1 MAPTPPTNPDL
12 RRRLKD
18 RLLNLSPRAFE
29 YFAGDL
35 LTFIGL
41 QEVEVTRFSGDG
53 GIDAHGFLSAGSE
66 LVRVRTG
73 VQVKR
78 HRQNVRRPD
87 VDRFIGALGGAF
99 SHGIFITTADYA
111 ADALRKAAESPLLR
125 VSTIAGDQLADLM
138 ARHGLG
144 LVAPP
149 THLPRLDEDYYLD
162 LEARAAGAPGLLRDA
177 RQGFEPARQAPAPA
191 AVPPEDDLISLRALS
206 YALRVDP
213 MTVRG
218 WVERGKLRPDRLI
231 TAGGR
236 EALFFRRDG
245 VEATRLRLVGTAQP
259 TSSAEWRQAFLDYV
273 RGKNLT
279 KSYKPVL
286 MLALL
291 ALVNRA
297 GEVRLED
304 LARAFHSFYLERQ
317 AAGLPTE
324 LDGLMKDP
332 AAAAPAAVAQLI
344 VRFPLDRFLI
354 KQFLVYDPREG
365 VVRFAPQLW
374 EELRF
379 YELLDVR
386 AAAEEQLHYYYAR
399 LG

>member
-1 MAPTPPTNPDL
+1 MANAPPRDPDL

-18 RLLNLSPRAFE
+18 RLLSLSPRAFE

-35 LTFIGL
+35 LTYIGL
-41 QEVEVTRFSGDG
+41 QEVEVTRYSGDG
-53 GIDAHGFLSAGSE
+53 GIDAQGFLSAGSE

-99 SHGIFITTADYA
+99 SHGILITTADYA

-125 VSTIAGDQLADLM
+125 VSTITGDQLADLM

-144 LVAPP
+144 LVAPAAP
-149 THLPRLDEDYYLD
+149 PPRLDEDYYLD
-162 LEARAAGAPGLLRDA
+162 LEARASGAPGLLRDPRENFSTA
-177 RQGFEPARQAPAPA
+177 PQGPAP
-191 AVPPEDDLISLRALS
+191 VPPEDDLISLRALS

-213 MTVRG
+213 VTARR
-218 WVERGKLRPDRLI
+218 WVERGKLRPDRRV

-236 EALFFRRDG
+236 EAFFFRRDG
-245 VEATRLRLVGTAQP
+245 VEATRRQLGAAAQP
-259 TSSAEWRQAFLDYV
+259 ASGSEWRQAFLDFV
-273 RGKNLT
+273 RAKSLT

-286 MLALL
+286 LLSLL
-291 ALVNRA
+291 ALVNRN
-297 GEVRLED
+297 GEVGMGD
-304 LARAFHSFYLERQ
+304 LARAFHRFYLERQ

-324 LDGLMKDP
+324 NDGLMRDP
-332 AAAAPAAVAQLI
+332 ASASLAAVAQLI
-344 VRFPLDRFLI
+344 VRFPLDRFVI
-354 KQFLVYDPREG
+354 KQFLVYDPRDG
-365 VVRFAPQLW
+365 VVRFAPLLW

-386 AAAEEQLHYYYAR
+386 AAAEEQLGYYYRR
-399 LG
+399 LGRL